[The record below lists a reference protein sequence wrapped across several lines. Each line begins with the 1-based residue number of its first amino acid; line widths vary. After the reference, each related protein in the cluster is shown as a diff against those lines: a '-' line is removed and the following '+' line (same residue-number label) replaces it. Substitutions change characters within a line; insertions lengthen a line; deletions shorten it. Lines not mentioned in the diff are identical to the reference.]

1 MTSIGTYMPGVC
13 IFIRV
18 ERVFRSM
25 VDDDTD
31 RYVLEVLSPRL
42 RRKLEDGKMHTQ
54 WTDLL

>member
-1 MTSIGTYMPGVC
+1 
-13 IFIRV
+13 
-18 ERVFRSM
+18 M

-42 RRKLEDGKMHTQ
+42 RRKLEDEQRHKQ